1 MKLKTGYSDLT
12 PAEGVDLGNQVVANM
27 TAKPIWA
34 GLAALLTQLPL
45 DIQAVTTAMA
55 ATGPGA
61 AAQLAAADDA
71 LSITLGN
78 IADAANKTANV
89 TDADLA
95 STGLPQVKQ
104 RVQLTE
110 PPSAPLNLRVRHGQM
125 PGSVDGS
132 VDPIPGGNIR
142 SYEGQWSLDANN
154 GPWSDTLTFP
164 NSRGLRFTGLARG
177 KDTWFRIR
185 ARNTVGAGPWSD
197 PATIMVT

>member
-12 PAEGVDLGNQVVANM
+12 PAEGVDLGNQVVTNM
-27 TAKPIWA
+27 TGKSIWA
-34 GLAALLTQLPL
+34 GLALLLTQLPL
-45 DIQAVTTAMA
+45 DIAAVTAAMA
-55 ATGPGA
+55 ASGPGA

-78 IADAANKTANV
+78 IADAANKTPNV

-110 PPSAPLNLRVRHGQM
+110 PPPAPQNLRLRHGQM
-125 PGSVDGS
+125 PGTVDGI

-142 SYEGQWSLDANN
+142 SYEGQWSLDADA
-154 GPWSDTLTFP
+154 GPWSDTFTFP
-164 NSRGLRFTGLARG
+164 NSRALRFTNLTRG

-185 ARNTVGAGPWSD
+185 GRNTVGAGPWSD